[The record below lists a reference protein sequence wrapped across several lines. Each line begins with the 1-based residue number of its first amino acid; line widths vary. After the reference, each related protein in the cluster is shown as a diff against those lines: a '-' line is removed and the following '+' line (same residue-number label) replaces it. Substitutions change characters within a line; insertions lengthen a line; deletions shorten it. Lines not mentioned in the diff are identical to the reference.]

1 MNLIIVIFELFKM
14 SVIGIKTGV
23 FFNSN
28 GKKLANYLESLG
40 PIFTKFGQLLS
51 TRTDVLDYKTAK
63 ELESLT
69 DSCKPFNVSIF
80 KKIVESE
87 LGDSIENIFLSFDDK
102 PLAAA
107 SLAQVH
113 SAVLKNGEE
122 VVIKVLRPN
131 IEKNVKKNLRL
142 LKAAARIFSYLYKDS
157 YRLKPNEVIRDY
169 ESTILKELDLKLEAS
184 NTNLTRKNFLNSK
197 ELYIPEV
204 YWDLTTSNVMVLE
217 RIDGIPCTDIKQIE
231 DHGIDK
237 KKLAENGVMIFLNQV
252 FRDNFFHAD
261 MHPGNIFVSKKNPD
275 DPGYIAIDCAITG
288 SLSNDER
295 YILARMLQSVLK
307 QNYKSLANLFI
318 SSGWVNSDTNNT
330 ELENTLRACCEPIFE
345 KPLSEIEFG
354 KLLLYLFQ
362 STRQYGLSLQ
372 TSLVLLQKTLIHIE
386 GMGRQ
391 IYPEL
396 DFWGIAEPYL
406 DDWLTEQFSPLK
418 LKDYIL
424 ENKEDLL
431 FKASEVPVIVYE
443 ALDELRSYSKTK
455 KSNDEK
461 ISNLELQLSNQKYLL
476 RVIGIVIIV
485 SLAIMMI
492 VS

>member
-113 SAVLKNGEE
+113 SAVLKNGKE

-492 VS
+492 V

>member
-169 ESTILKELDLKLEAS
+169 ETTILKELDLKLEAS

-396 DFWGIAEPYL
+396 DFWGIADPYL
-406 DDWLTEQFSPLK
+406 DNWLTEQFSPLK

-485 SLAIMMI
+485 SVAIMMI

>member
-87 LGDSIENIFLSFDDK
+87 LGDSIENIFRSFDDK

-169 ESTILKELDLKLEAS
+169 ETTILKELDLKLEAS

-461 ISNLELQLSNQKYLL
+461 ISNLELRLSNQKYLL
-476 RVIGIVIIV
+476 RVIGVVIIV
-485 SLAIMMI
+485 SVAIMMI

>member
-1 MNLIIVIFELFKM
+1 MNFIIVIYELLKM
-14 SVIGIKTGV
+14 SLIGIQKGI
-23 FFNSN
+23 FYKPD
-28 GKKLANYLESLG
+28 GKKLAIYLESLG

-51 TRTDVLDYKTAK
+51 TRTDILDFDTAK

-69 DSCKPFNVSIF
+69 DSCKPFDVITF

-87 LGDSIENIFLSFDDK
+87 LGDSIDNIFDSFDET

-113 SAVLKNGEE
+113 SAKLKNGNE

-131 IEKNVKKNLRL
+131 IEKSVKKNLRL
-142 LKAAARIFSYLYKDS
+142 LKAAAKIFSYIYKES
-157 YRLKPNEVIRDY
+157 YRLKPNEVINDY
-169 ESTILKELDLKLEAS
+169 ETTIFKELDLKLEAS
-184 NTNLTRKNFLNSK
+184 NTNLTRKNFLDSV

-217 RIDGIPCTDIKQIE
+217 KIDGIPCTDIDQIE
-231 DHGIDK
+231 EHGINK
-237 KKLAENGVMIFLNQV
+237 KDLAENGVMIFLNQV

-261 MHPGNIFVSKKNPD
+261 MHPGNIFISKKNPENA
-275 DPGYIAIDCAITG
+275 GYIAIDCAITG

-295 YILARMLQSVLK
+295 YTLARMLQAVLK
-307 QNYKSLANLFI
+307 QNYKSLSQLFI
-318 SSGWVNSDTNNT
+318 SSGWVNAETN
-330 ELENTLRACCEPIFE
+330 EIQLENTLRACCEPIFE
-345 KPLSEIEFG
+345 KPLSKIEFG

-362 STRQYGLSLQ
+362 STRQYGLSIQ

-396 DFWGIAEPYL
+396 DFWGLAEPYL
-406 DDWLTEQFSPLK
+406 DNWLAEQFNPLK
-418 LKDYIL
+418 LKDYII

-431 FKASEVPVIVYE
+431 FKASEVPGIVYE
-443 ALDELRSYSKTK
+443 ALDELRSYSINKN
-455 KSNDEK
+455 SNDKK
-461 ISNLELQLSNQKYLL
+461 IKELELQLSKQKYIN
-476 RVIGIVIIV
+476 RVIGIGIIFAAAIILIV
-485 SLAIMMI
+485 S
-492 VS
+492 

>member
-1 MNLIIVIFELFKM
+1 MNFIIILFELLKM
-14 SVIGIKTGV
+14 SLIGVQKGI
-23 FFNSN
+23 FFKPN
-28 GKKLANYLESLG
+28 GKKLAVYLESLG

-51 TRTDVLDYKTAK
+51 TRTDILDFKTAK

-69 DSCKPFNVSIF
+69 DSCKPFKVSVF
-80 KKIVESE
+80 KQIVEKE
-87 LGDSIENIFLSFDDK
+87 LGDSIENIFESFDEK

-113 SAVLKNGEE
+113 TAKLKNGTE

-131 IEKNVKKNLRL
+131 IRRKVKKNLRL
-142 LKAAARIFSYLYKDS
+142 LKASAKVFSYLYKDS

-169 ESTILKELDLKLEAS
+169 EATILKELDLRLEAS
-184 NTNLTRKNFLNSK
+184 NTNLTRKNFLHSN

-204 YWDLTTSNVMVLE
+204 YWDLTTSNIMVLE
-217 RIDGIPCTDIKQIE
+217 KIDGIPCTDIKQIE
-231 DHGIDK
+231 HYGINK
-237 KKLAENGVMIFLNQV
+237 KLLAENGVMIFLNQV

-261 MHPGNIFVSKKNPD
+261 MHPGNIFVSKKNPEN
-275 DPGYIAIDCAITG
+275 PGYIAIDCAISG

-295 YILARMLQSVLK
+295 YILARMLQAVLK

-318 SSGWVNSDTNNT
+318 SSNWVNPDTNT
-330 ELENTLRACCEPIFE
+330 IELENTLRACCEPIFE
-345 KPLSEIEFG
+345 RPLSEIEFG

-362 STRQYGLSLQ
+362 STREYGLSLQ

-406 DDWLTEQFSPLK
+406 DSWLAEQFNPLK
-418 LKDYIL
+418 LKDYII

-431 FKASEVPVIVYE
+431 FKASEVPGIVYE
-443 ALDELRSYSKTK
+443 ALDEIRSYSKNRQVDSNK
-455 KSNDEK
+455 IKS
-461 ISNLELQLSNQKYLL
+461 LEDQLSNQKYLI

-485 SLAIMMI
+485 SAAVVIMI
-492 VS
+492 S

>member
-87 LGDSIENIFLSFDDK
+87 LGDSIENIFRSFDDK

-169 ESTILKELDLKLEAS
+169 ETTILKELDLKLEAS

-476 RVIGIVIIV
+476 RVIGVVIIV
-485 SLAIMMI
+485 SVAIMVI

>member
-485 SLAIMMI
+485 SVAIMMI

>member
-1 MNLIIVIFELFKM
+1 MNFIIVIYELLKM
-14 SVIGIKTGV
+14 SLIGIQKGV
-23 FFNSN
+23 FYKPD
-28 GKKLANYLESLG
+28 GKKLAIYLESLG

-51 TRTDVLDYKTAK
+51 TRTDILDFDTAK

-69 DSCKPFNVSIF
+69 DSCKPFDVITF

-87 LGDSIENIFLSFDDK
+87 LGNSIDNIFDSFDET

-113 SAVLKNGEE
+113 SAKLKNGNE

-131 IEKNVKKNLRL
+131 IEKSVKKNLRL
-142 LKAAARIFSYLYKDS
+142 LKAAARIFSYIYKES
-157 YRLKPNEVIRDY
+157 YRLKPNEVIKDY
-169 ESTILKELDLKLEAS
+169 ESTIFKELDLKLEAS
-184 NTNLTRKNFLNSK
+184 NTNLTRKNFLDSA

-204 YWDLTTSNVMVLE
+204 YWDLTTSKVMVLE
-217 RIDGIPCTDIKQIE
+217 KIDGIPCTDIDQIE
-231 DHGIDK
+231 KHGINK
-237 KKLAENGVMIFLNQV
+237 KELAENGVMIFLNQV

-261 MHPGNIFVSKKNPD
+261 MHPGNIFVSKKNPENA
-275 DPGYIAIDCAITG
+275 GYIAVDCAITG

-295 YILARMLQSVLK
+295 YTLARMLQAVLK
-307 QNYKSLANLFI
+307 QNYKSLSQLFI
-318 SSGWVNSDTNNT
+318 SSGWVNTETNEV

-362 STRQYGLSLQ
+362 STRQYGLSIQ

-391 IYPEL
+391 IYPDL
-396 DFWGIAEPYL
+396 DFWGLAEPYL
-406 DDWLTEQFSPLK
+406 DNWLTEQFNPVK
-418 LKDYIL
+418 LKDYII

-431 FKASEVPVIVYE
+431 LKASEVPEIIYE
-443 ALDELRSYSKTK
+443 ALDELRSYSINKN
-455 KSNDEK
+455 SNNNK
-461 ISNLELQLSNQKYLL
+461 IKELELQLSKQKYIN
-476 RVIGIVIIV
+476 RVIGIGIIFAAAIILIV
-485 SLAIMMI
+485 S
-492 VS
+492 

>member
-1 MNLIIVIFELFKM
+1 MNLVIVIFELFKM

-169 ESTILKELDLKLEAS
+169 ETTILKELDLKLEAS

-485 SLAIMMI
+485 SVAIMMI

>member
-1 MNLIIVIFELFKM
+1 MNFIIIIFELLRMSLIGVQKGIFFKP
-14 SVIGIKTGV
+14 
-23 FFNSN
+23 N
-28 GKKLANYLESLG
+28 GKKLAIYLESLG

-51 TRTDVLDYKTAK
+51 TRTDILDFKTAK

-69 DSCKPFNVSIF
+69 DSCKPFKVSVF
-80 KKIVESE
+80 KQIVEKE
-87 LGDSIENIFLSFDDK
+87 LGDSIENIFDSFDEK

-113 SAVLKNGEE
+113 TAKLKNGAE

-131 IEKNVKKNLRL
+131 IRRKVKKNLRL
-142 LKAAARIFSYLYKDS
+142 LKASAKVFSYLYKDS

-169 ESTILKELDLKLEAS
+169 EATILKELDLRLEAS
-184 NTNLTRKNFLNSK
+184 NTNLTRKNFLHSN

-204 YWDLTTSNVMVLE
+204 YWDLTTSNIMVLE
-217 RIDGIPCTDIKQIE
+217 KIDGIPCTDIKQIE
-231 DHGIDK
+231 HYGINK
-237 KKLAENGVMIFLNQV
+237 KLLAENGVMIFLNQV

-275 DPGYIAIDCAITG
+275 NPGYIAIDCAISG

-295 YILARMLQSVLK
+295 YTLARMLQAVLK

-318 SSGWVNSDTNNT
+318 SSNWVNPDTNT
-330 ELENTLRACCEPIFE
+330 IELENTLRACCEPIFE
-345 KPLSEIEFG
+345 RPLSEIEFG

-362 STRQYGLSLQ
+362 STREYGLSLQ

-406 DDWLTEQFSPLK
+406 DNWLAEQFNPLK
-418 LKDYIL
+418 LKDYII

-431 FKASEVPVIVYE
+431 FKASEVPGIVYE
-443 ALDELRSYSKTK
+443 ALDEIRSYSKNRQVDRNK
-455 KSNDEK
+455 IKS
-461 ISNLELQLSNQKYLL
+461 LEDQLSNQKYLI

-485 SLAIMMI
+485 SAAVVIMI
-492 VS
+492 S

>member
-169 ESTILKELDLKLEAS
+169 ETTILKELDLKLEAS

-431 FKASEVPVIVYE
+431 FKASEVPLMVYE

-485 SLAIMMI
+485 SVAIMMI

>member
-1 MNLIIVIFELFKM
+1 MNFIIVIYELLKM
-14 SVIGIKTGV
+14 SLIGIQKGI
-23 FFNSN
+23 FYKPD
-28 GKKLANYLESLG
+28 GKKLAIYLESLG

-51 TRTDVLDYKTAK
+51 TRTDILDFDTAK

-69 DSCKPFNVSIF
+69 DSCKPFDVITF

-87 LGDSIENIFLSFDDK
+87 LGDSIDNIFDSFDET

-113 SAVLKNGEE
+113 SAKLKNGNE

-131 IEKNVKKNLRL
+131 IEKSVKKNLRL
-142 LKAAARIFSYLYKDS
+142 LKAAAKIFSYIYKES
-157 YRLKPNEVIRDY
+157 YRLKPNEVINDY
-169 ESTILKELDLKLEAS
+169 ETTIFKELDLKLEAS
-184 NTNLTRKNFLNSK
+184 NTNLTRKNFLDSV

-217 RIDGIPCTDIKQIE
+217 KIDGIPCTDINQIE
-231 DHGIDK
+231 EHGINK
-237 KKLAENGVMIFLNQV
+237 KDLAENGVMIFLNQV

-261 MHPGNIFVSKKNPD
+261 MHPGNIFVSKKNPENA
-275 DPGYIAIDCAITG
+275 GYIAIDCAITG

-295 YILARMLQSVLK
+295 YTLARMLQAVLK
-307 QNYKSLANLFI
+307 QNYKSLSQLFI
-318 SSGWVNSDTNNT
+318 SSGWVNAETNEI

-362 STRQYGLSLQ
+362 STRQYGLSIQ

-396 DFWGIAEPYL
+396 DFWGLAEPYL
-406 DDWLTEQFSPLK
+406 DNWLAEQFNPLK
-418 LKDYIL
+418 LKDYII

-431 FKASEVPVIVYE
+431 FKASEVPGIVYE
-443 ALDELRSYSKTK
+443 ALDELRSYSINKN
-455 KSNDEK
+455 SNDKK
-461 ISNLELQLSNQKYLL
+461 IKELELQLSKQKYIN
-476 RVIGIVIIV
+476 RVIGIGIIFAAAIILIV
-485 SLAIMMI
+485 S
-492 VS
+492 

>member
-1 MNLIIVIFELFKM
+1 MNFTIVVYELIRM
-14 SVIGIKTGV
+14 SIIGIQKGI
-23 FFNSN
+23 FYKPN
-28 GKKLANYLESLG
+28 GKKLAIYLESLG

-51 TRTDVLDYKTAK
+51 TRTDILDFETAK
-63 ELESLT
+63 QLEKLT
-69 DSCKPFNVSIF
+69 DNCKPFDVLSF

-87 LGDSIENIFLSFDDK
+87 LGDSIENIFESFEET

-113 SAVLKNGEE
+113 SAKLKNGNE

-131 IEKNVKKNLRL
+131 IEKKVKKNLRL
-142 LKAAARIFSYLYKDS
+142 LKAAGRIFSYIYKES
-157 YRLKPNEVIRDY
+157 YRLKPNEVIKDY
-169 ESTILKELDLKLEAS
+169 ESTIFKELDLKLEAS

-204 YWDLTTSNVMVLE
+204 YWELTTTKVMVLE
-217 RIDGIPCTDIKQIE
+217 KIDGIPCTDIAQIE
-231 DHGIDK
+231 KHGINK
-237 KKLAENGVMIFLNQV
+237 KDLAENGVMIFLNQV

-261 MHPGNIFVSKKNPD
+261 MHPGNIFVAKKNPENA
-275 DPGYIAIDCAITG
+275 GYIAVDCAITG

-295 YILARMLQSVLK
+295 YTLARMLQAVLK
-307 QNYKSLANLFI
+307 QNYKSLSQLFI
-318 SSGWVNSDTNNT
+318 SSGWVNAETNDI

-362 STRQYGLSLQ
+362 STRQYGLSIQ

-396 DFWGIAEPYL
+396 DFWGLAEPYL
-406 DDWLTEQFSPLK
+406 DSWLNEQFSPLK
-418 LKDYIL
+418 LKDYII
-424 ENKEDLL
+424 ENKDELL
-431 FKASEVPVIVYE
+431 FKASEVPGIVYE
-443 ALDELRSYSKTK
+443 ALDELRSYSINKN
-455 KSNDEK
+455 SNDHK
-461 ISNLELQLSNQKYLL
+461 IKELEIKLSNQKYINRL
-476 RVIGIVIIV
+476 IGIGIIIV
-485 SLAIMMI
+485 ITIIM
-492 VS
+492 VVR

>member
-14 SVIGIKTGV
+14 SLIGIKTGV

-169 ESTILKELDLKLEAS
+169 ETTILKELDLKLEAS

-204 YWDLTTSNVMVLE
+204 YWNLTTSNVMVLE

-485 SLAIMMI
+485 SVAIMMI

>member
-1 MNLIIVIFELFKM
+1 MNFIIILFELLKM
-14 SVIGIKTGV
+14 SLIGVQKGI
-23 FFNSN
+23 FFKPN
-28 GKKLANYLESLG
+28 GKKLAVYLESLG

-51 TRTDVLDYKTAK
+51 TRTDILDFKTAK

-69 DSCKPFNVSIF
+69 DSCKPFKVSVF
-80 KKIVESE
+80 KQIVEKE
-87 LGDSIENIFLSFDDK
+87 LGDSIENIFDSFDEK

-113 SAVLKNGEE
+113 KAKLKNGAE

-131 IEKNVKKNLRL
+131 IRRKVKKNLRL
-142 LKAAARIFSYLYKDS
+142 LKASAKVFSYLYKDS

-169 ESTILKELDLKLEAS
+169 EATILKELDLRLEAS
-184 NTNLTRKNFLNSK
+184 NTNLTRKNFLHSN

-204 YWDLTTSNVMVLE
+204 YWDLTTSNIMVLE
-217 RIDGIPCTDIKQIE
+217 KIDGIPCTDIKQIE
-231 DHGIDK
+231 HYGINK
-237 KKLAENGVMIFLNQV
+237 KLLAENGVMIFLNQV

-275 DPGYIAIDCAITG
+275 NPGYIAIDCAISG

-295 YILARMLQSVLK
+295 YILARMLQAVLK

-318 SSGWVNSDTNNT
+318 SSNWVNPDTNT
-330 ELENTLRACCEPIFE
+330 IELENTLRACCEPIFE
-345 KPLSEIEFG
+345 RPLSEIEFG

-362 STRQYGLSLQ
+362 STREYGLSLQ

-391 IYPEL
+391 IYPQL

-406 DDWLTEQFSPLK
+406 DNWLAEQFNPLK
-418 LKDYIL
+418 LKDYII

-431 FKASEVPVIVYE
+431 FKASEVPGIVYE
-443 ALDELRSYSKTK
+443 ALDEIRSYSKNK
-455 KSNDEK
+455 QVDRNKIKS
-461 ISNLELQLSNQKYLL
+461 LEDQLSNQKYLI

-485 SLAIMMI
+485 SAAVVIMI
-492 VS
+492 S

>member
-1 MNLIIVIFELFKM
+1 MFQNL
-14 SVIGIKTGV
+14 
-23 FFNSN
+23 
-28 GKKLANYLESLG
+28 KKLLNQSLETLLK
-40 PIFTKFGQLLS
+40 IFDTFEE
-51 TRTDVLDYKTAK
+51 T
-63 ELESLT
+63 
-69 DSCKPFNVSIF
+69 
-80 KKIVESE
+80 
-87 LGDSIENIFLSFDDK
+87 

-113 SAVLKNGEE
+113 AAKLKNGNE

-131 IEKNVKKNLRL
+131 IEKSVKKNLRL
-142 LKAAARIFSYLYKDS
+142 LKAAARIFSYIYKDS
-157 YRLKPNEVIRDY
+157 FRLKPNEVIRDY
-169 ESTILKELDLKLEAS
+169 ETTILKELDLKLEAS
-184 NTNLTRKNFLNSK
+184 NTNLTRKNFLDSS

-204 YWDLTTSNVMVLE
+204 YWDLTTSKVMVLE
-217 RIDGIPCTDIKQIE
+217 KIDGIPCTDIKQIE
-231 DHGIDK
+231 DHGINK
-237 KKLAENGVMIFLNQV
+237 KALAENGVMIFLNQV

-261 MHPGNIFVSKKNPD
+261 MHPGNIFVSKKNPS

-295 YILARMLQSVLK
+295 YTLARMLQAVLK

-318 SSGWVNSDTNNT
+318 TSGWVNANTNNI

-406 DDWLTEQFSPLK
+406 DNWLTEQFSPLK
-418 LKDYIL
+418 LKDYIV

-431 FKASEVPVIVYE
+431 FKASEVPGIVYE
-443 ALDELRSYSKTK
+443 ALDELRSYSKNKESNAK
-455 KSNDEK
+455 KIEE
-461 ISNLELQLSNQKYLL
+461 LEVQLSNQKYLI
-476 RVIGIVIIV
+476 RVIGIVII
-485 SLAIMMI
+485 STMAIIMI

>member
-1 MNLIIVIFELFKM
+1 
-14 SVIGIKTGV
+14 
-23 FFNSN
+23 
-28 GKKLANYLESLG
+28 
-40 PIFTKFGQLLS
+40 
-51 TRTDVLDYKTAK
+51 
-63 ELESLT
+63 
-69 DSCKPFNVSIF
+69 
-80 KKIVESE
+80 
-87 LGDSIENIFLSFDDK
+87 
-102 PLAAA
+102 
-107 SLAQVH
+107 
-113 SAVLKNGEE
+113 
-122 VVIKVLRPN
+122 
-131 IEKNVKKNLRL
+131 
-142 LKAAARIFSYLYKDS
+142 
-157 YRLKPNEVIRDY
+157 
-169 ESTILKELDLKLEAS
+169 
-184 NTNLTRKNFLNSK
+184 
-197 ELYIPEV
+197 
-204 YWDLTTSNVMVLE
+204 MVLE

-485 SLAIMMI
+485 SVAIMMI

>member
-1 MNLIIVIFELFKM
+1 MNFIIILFELLRMSLIGVQKGIFFKP
-14 SVIGIKTGV
+14 
-23 FFNSN
+23 N
-28 GKKLANYLESLG
+28 GKKLAVYLESLG

-51 TRTDVLDYKTAK
+51 TRTDILDFKTAK

-69 DSCKPFNVSIF
+69 DSCKPFKVSVF
-80 KKIVESE
+80 KQIVEKE
-87 LGDSIENIFLSFDDK
+87 LGDSIENIFESFDEK

-113 SAVLKNGEE
+113 TAKLKNGTE

-131 IEKNVKKNLRL
+131 IRRKVKKNLRL
-142 LKAAARIFSYLYKDS
+142 LKASAKVFSYLYKDS

-169 ESTILKELDLKLEAS
+169 ETTILKELDLRLEAS
-184 NTNLTRKNFLNSK
+184 NTNLTRKNFLHSN

-204 YWDLTTSNVMVLE
+204 YWDFTTSNIMVLE
-217 RIDGIPCTDIKQIE
+217 KIDGIPCTDIKQIE
-231 DHGIDK
+231 HYGINK
-237 KKLAENGVMIFLNQV
+237 KLLAENGVMIFLNQV

-275 DPGYIAIDCAITG
+275 NPGYIAIDCAISG

-295 YILARMLQSVLK
+295 YILARMLQAVLK

-318 SSGWVNSDTNNT
+318 SSNWVNPDTNT
-330 ELENTLRACCEPIFE
+330 IELENTLRACCEPIFE
-345 KPLSEIEFG
+345 RPLSEIEFG

-362 STRQYGLSLQ
+362 STREYGLSLQ

-406 DDWLTEQFSPLK
+406 DNWLAEQFNPLK
-418 LKDYIL
+418 LKDYII

-431 FKASEVPVIVYE
+431 FKASEVPGIVYE
-443 ALDELRSYSKTK
+443 ALDEIRSYSKNRQVDSNK
-455 KSNDEK
+455 IKS
-461 ISNLELQLSNQKYLL
+461 LEDQLSNQKYLI

-485 SLAIMMI
+485 SAAVVIMI
-492 VS
+492 S

>member
-1 MNLIIVIFELFKM
+1 MNFLIVIYELLRM
-14 SVIGIKTGV
+14 SVIGINKGI
-23 FFNSN
+23 FLNPN
-28 GKKLANYLESLG
+28 GKKLAKYLESLG

-51 TRTDVLDYKTAK
+51 TRTDILDFQTAK

-69 DSCKPFNVSIF
+69 DSCKPFDVSKF

-87 LGDSIENIFLSFDDK
+87 LGNSIENIFDTFEET

-113 SAVLKNGEE
+113 AAKLKNGNE

-131 IEKNVKKNLRL
+131 IEKSVKKNLRL
-142 LKAAARIFSYLYKDS
+142 LKAAARIFSYIYKDS
-157 YRLKPNEVIRDY
+157 FRLKPNEVIRDY
-169 ESTILKELDLKLEAS
+169 ETTILKELDLKLEAS
-184 NTNLTRKNFLNSK
+184 NTNLTRKNFLDSS

-204 YWDLTTSNVMVLE
+204 YWDLTTSKVMVLE
-217 RIDGIPCTDIKQIE
+217 KIDGIPCTDIKQIE
-231 DHGIDK
+231 DHGINK
-237 KKLAENGVMIFLNQV
+237 KALAEHGVMIFLNQV

-261 MHPGNIFVSKKNPD
+261 MHPGNIFVSKKNPS

-295 YILARMLQSVLK
+295 YTLARMLQAVLK

-318 SSGWVNSDTNNT
+318 TSGWVNADTNNI

-406 DDWLTEQFSPLK
+406 DNWLTEQFSPLK
-418 LKDYIL
+418 LKDYIV

-431 FKASEVPVIVYE
+431 FKASEVPGIVYE
-443 ALDELRSYSKTK
+443 ALDELRSYSKNKESNAK
-455 KSNDEK
+455 KIEE
-461 ISNLELQLSNQKYLL
+461 LEVQLSNQKYLI
-476 RVIGIVIIV
+476 RVIGIVII
-485 SLAIMMI
+485 STMTIIMI

>member
-1 MNLIIVIFELFKM
+1 MNFLVVIFELLRM
-14 SVIGIKTGV
+14 SFLGLQKGIFYKP
-23 FFNSN
+23 N
-28 GKKLANYLESLG
+28 GKKLASFLESLG

-51 TRTDVLDYKTAK
+51 TRTDILDFETAK
-63 ELESLT
+63 QLESLT
-69 DSCKPFNVSIF
+69 DNCKPFEVSKF

-87 LGDSIENIFLSFDDK
+87 LGDSIANIFHSFDES

-113 SAVLKNGEE
+113 SAKLKNGDE
-122 VVIKVLRPN
+122 VVIKVLRPG
-131 IEKNVKKNLRL
+131 IEKRVKKNLRL
-142 LKAAARIFSYLYKDS
+142 LKSAAKIFSYIYKDS
-157 YRLKPNEVIRDY
+157 YRLKPNEVIKDY
-169 ESTILKELDLKLEAS
+169 ETTILKELDLKLEAS
-184 NTNLTRKNFLNSK
+184 NTNLTRKNFLNSDD
-197 ELYIPEV
+197 LYIPEV
-204 YWDLTTSNVMVLE
+204 YWDLTTSRVMVLE
-217 RIDGIPCTDIKQIE
+217 KIDGIPCTDIKEIE
-231 DHGIDK
+231 KHGIDK
-237 KKLAENGVMIFLNQV
+237 KILAETGVMIFLNQI

-261 MHPGNIFVSKKNPD
+261 MHPGNIFVSKKNPEN
-275 DPGYIAIDCAITG
+275 PGYIAIDCAITG

-295 YILARMLQSVLK
+295 YTLARMLQSVLK

-318 SSGWVNSDTNNT
+318 TSEWVNADTNKI

-396 DFWGIAEPYL
+396 DFWGLAEPYL
-406 DDWLTEQFSPLK
+406 DKWLKEQFSPIK
-418 LKDYIL
+418 LKDYII
-424 ENKEDLL
+424 ENKEDIL
-431 FKASEVPVIVYE
+431 FKASEVPGIVYE

-455 KSNDEK
+455 KSNDK
-461 ISNLELQLSNQKYLL
+461 RIKDLELKLSNQKFIV
-476 RVIGIVIIV
+476 RAVGIVIIV
-485 SLAIMMI
+485 CTAII
-492 VS
+492 LVVS

>member
-1 MNLIIVIFELFKM
+1 MNFLIVIYELLRM
-14 SVIGIKTGV
+14 SVIGINKGI
-23 FFNSN
+23 FINPN
-28 GKKLANYLESLG
+28 GKKLAKYLESLG

-51 TRTDVLDYKTAK
+51 TRTDILDFQTAK

-69 DSCKPFNVSIF
+69 DSCKPFDVSKF

-87 LGDSIENIFLSFDDK
+87 LGNSIENIFDTFEET

-113 SAVLKNGEE
+113 AAKLKNGNE

-131 IEKNVKKNLRL
+131 IEKSVKKNLRL
-142 LKAAARIFSYLYKDS
+142 LKAAARIFSYIYKDS
-157 YRLKPNEVIRDY
+157 FRLKPNEVIRDY
-169 ESTILKELDLKLEAS
+169 ETTILKELDLKLEAS
-184 NTNLTRKNFLNSK
+184 NTNLTRKNFLDSS

-204 YWDLTTSNVMVLE
+204 YWDLTTSKVMVLE
-217 RIDGIPCTDIKQIE
+217 KIDGIPCTDIKQIE
-231 DHGIDK
+231 DHGINK
-237 KKLAENGVMIFLNQV
+237 KALAENGVMIFLNQV

-261 MHPGNIFVSKKNPD
+261 MHPGNIFVSKKNPS

-295 YILARMLQSVLK
+295 YTLARMLQAVLK

-318 SSGWVNSDTNNT
+318 TSGWVNADTNNI

-406 DDWLTEQFSPLK
+406 DNWLTEQFSPLK
-418 LKDYIL
+418 LKDYIV

-431 FKASEVPVIVYE
+431 FKASEVPGIVYE
-443 ALDELRSYSKTK
+443 ALDELRSYSKNKESNAK
-455 KSNDEK
+455 KIEE
-461 ISNLELQLSNQKYLL
+461 LEVQLSNQKYLI
-476 RVIGIVIIV
+476 RVIGIVII
-485 SLAIMMI
+485 STMAIIMI

>member
-69 DSCKPFNVSIF
+69 DNCKPFNVSIF

-113 SAVLKNGEE
+113 SAVLKNGKE

-169 ESTILKELDLKLEAS
+169 ETTILKELDLKLEAS

>member
-1 MNLIIVIFELFKM
+1 MNFLIVIYELLRM
-14 SVIGIKTGV
+14 SVIGINKGI
-23 FFNSN
+23 FLNPN
-28 GKKLANYLESLG
+28 GKKLAKYLESLG

-51 TRTDVLDYKTAK
+51 TRTDILDFQTAK

-69 DSCKPFNVSIF
+69 DSCKPFDVSKF

-87 LGDSIENIFLSFDDK
+87 LGNSIENIFDTFEET

-113 SAVLKNGEE
+113 AAKLKNGNE

-131 IEKNVKKNLRL
+131 IEKSVKKNLRL
-142 LKAAARIFSYLYKDS
+142 LKAAARIFSYIYKDS
-157 YRLKPNEVIRDY
+157 FRLKPNEVIRDY
-169 ESTILKELDLKLEAS
+169 ETTILKELDLKLEAS
-184 NTNLTRKNFLNSK
+184 NTNLTRKNFLDSS

-204 YWDLTTSNVMVLE
+204 YWDLTTSKVMVLE
-217 RIDGIPCTDIKQIE
+217 KIDGIPCTDIKQIE
-231 DHGIDK
+231 DHGINK
-237 KKLAENGVMIFLNQV
+237 KALAENGVMIFLNQV

-261 MHPGNIFVSKKNPD
+261 MHPGNIFVSKKNPS

-295 YILARMLQSVLK
+295 YTLARMLQAVLK

-318 SSGWVNSDTNNT
+318 TSGWVNADTNNI

-362 STRQYGLSLQ
+362 STRRYGLSLQ

-406 DDWLTEQFSPLK
+406 DNWLTEQFSPLK
-418 LKDYIL
+418 LKDYIV

-431 FKASEVPVIVYE
+431 FKASEVPGIVYE
-443 ALDELRSYSKTK
+443 ALDELRSYSKNKESNAK
-455 KSNDEK
+455 KIEE
-461 ISNLELQLSNQKYLL
+461 LEVQLSNQKYLI
-476 RVIGIVIIV
+476 RVIGIVII
-485 SLAIMMI
+485 STMAIIMI

>member
-1 MNLIIVIFELFKM
+1 MNFLIVIYELLRM
-14 SVIGIKTGV
+14 SVIGINKGI
-23 FFNSN
+23 FLNPN
-28 GKKLANYLESLG
+28 GKKLAKYLESLG

-51 TRTDVLDYKTAK
+51 TRTDILDFQTAK

-69 DSCKPFNVSIF
+69 DSCKPFDVSKF

-87 LGDSIENIFLSFDDK
+87 LGNSIENIFDTFEET

-113 SAVLKNGEE
+113 AAKLKNGNE

-131 IEKNVKKNLRL
+131 IEKSVKKNLRL
-142 LKAAARIFSYLYKDS
+142 LKAAARIFSYIYKDS
-157 YRLKPNEVIRDY
+157 FRLKPNEVIRDY
-169 ESTILKELDLKLEAS
+169 ETTILKELDLKLEAS
-184 NTNLTRKNFLNSK
+184 NTNLTRKNFLDSS

-204 YWDLTTSNVMVLE
+204 YWDLTTSKVMVLE
-217 RIDGIPCTDIKQIE
+217 KIDGIPCTDIKQIE
-231 DHGIDK
+231 DHGINK
-237 KKLAENGVMIFLNQV
+237 KALAENGVMIFLNQV

-261 MHPGNIFVSKKNPD
+261 MHPGNIFVSKKNPN

-295 YILARMLQSVLK
+295 YTLARMLQAVLK

-318 SSGWVNSDTNNT
+318 TSGWVNADTNNI

-406 DDWLTEQFSPLK
+406 DNWLTEQFSPLK
-418 LKDYIL
+418 LKDYIV

-431 FKASEVPVIVYE
+431 FKA
-443 ALDELRSYSKTK
+443 
-455 KSNDEK
+455 
-461 ISNLELQLSNQKYLL
+461 
-476 RVIGIVIIV
+476 
-485 SLAIMMI
+485 
-492 VS
+492 